1 MHRKFSLKK
10 FQAIHVENETLKWSN
25 SYLSNSKFFRNKEN
39 LVNLY
44 LNLLSSWYLI
54 TVIWKAKVG
63 SSR

>member
-10 FQAIHVENETLKWSN
+10 FQVINVENETLKWSN